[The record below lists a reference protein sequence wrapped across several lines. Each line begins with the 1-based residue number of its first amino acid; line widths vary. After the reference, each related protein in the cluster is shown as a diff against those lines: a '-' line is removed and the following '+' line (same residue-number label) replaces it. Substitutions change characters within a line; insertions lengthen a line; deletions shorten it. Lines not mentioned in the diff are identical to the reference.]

1 MYLDDEKHKI
11 WKINMYIVEITKVFR
26 SFQLNPL
33 PFIKMEKVDI
43 NFNSPPSHCPHPNSS
58 VGAYSRKYGNYK
70 NLNFMPVAN
79 SAISSSR

>member
-1 MYLDDEKHKI
+1 MYLDDDKHKI
-11 WKINMYIVEITKVFR
+11 WKMNMYIVEITKIFR
-26 SFQLNPL
+26 GFQLDPL
-33 PFIKMEKVDI
+33 PIIKMEKVDI